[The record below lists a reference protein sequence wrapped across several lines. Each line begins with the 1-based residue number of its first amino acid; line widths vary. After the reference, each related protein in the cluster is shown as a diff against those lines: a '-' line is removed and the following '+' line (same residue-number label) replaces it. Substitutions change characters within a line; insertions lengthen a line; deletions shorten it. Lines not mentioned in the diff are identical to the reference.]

1 MPKFSVGNTVIEVVS
16 NRRGQIVSV
25 GLPSRGRQ
33 TYDVRFDNSP
43 NAETI
48 LESFLVEYF
57 DISNPFERCK
67 RHKFGSFVD
76 FARINTSYKI
86 ENSSNST
93 IASLKASKTLFKAY
107 QFKPL
112 LKFLNSENRR
122 LLVADEV
129 GLGKT
134 IEAGHI
140 MLEMLARKELRNVL
154 IICPKSLR
162 LKWKEEMEEKFNLKF
177 KIYDNSRDFQSDI
190 RMRNGSFRGIIN
202 YERVQMPRKDNKK
215 KQEDPNLFINIIK
228 NSGMTFSLVLCDE
241 AHKVRNVSTATHRG
255 VDMIASQ
262 TKSMVMLTATPIMID
277 DKNLYNLLHILAPVQ
292 FDNDIEFHNSL
303 SLNQPFLQALREL
316 RTTRPLEEICSD
328 LQSATIQLQYRFY
341 DDDSGAEYYRPQSV
355 KISEYYA
362 NNPLYQRCVATM
374 ISGEDNLSIRAKL
387 QFDITS
393 MSELNSIFS
402 RTRRREITT
411 DWSQAERHPY
421 PISVTLNPEE
431 REVFDEIIDQYI
443 DDNSYIDEWGEE
455 RLTAGAALG
464 LVTKKRQVASSVYA
478 YLNEDED
485 LDNGIDR
492 YADCEDAK
500 VSLLMDI
507 LKEVLDNNGEKK
519 IILFAIF
526 KKTLKYLRIR
536 LEKAGYK
543 CALILGGMDNR
554 DQELSRFK
562 HDPEI
567 QILLSSE
574 VGSEGLDLQ
583 FCHSLI
589 NYDLPWNPMVV
600 EQRIGRIDRFG
611 QQSPVVKIYNLVV
624 HDSIQ
629 EDIYQRLL
637 MRIGIFTE
645 SIGDLEAILDANYA
659 GTNETIQTAYTKLE
673 KDLFCNNLSSSERK
687 RKMDDIAQA
696 IETQKLQ
703 IKKIEESQT
712 NTLTVDTYF
721 QNEVNRILTSH
732 SYLTD
737 NELLAYVN
745 LLLKKKLSTCSLE
758 DMGDGTYLFS
768 LPKSNTGCLKNFM
781 AQYVPSDDESQ
792 YQFSVFK
799 TKIMD
804 KSEFLITFKQEVAY
818 ENPEIIFVNIHHP
831 IIQAALAFFNEDKN
845 PNDITFVFD
854 VDKQYLPEQL
864 TESSYFLAI
873 YSIGTSYVVQ
883 GAIKE
888 TTTQYPILYDWKN
901 DTVISDES
909 VVFKVL
915 GQSQVYGDYR
925 NVSDLPNYTDVDIE
939 NLKYA
944 LLEDVSNYAQERK
957 NDLEV
962 TLRSQQNIKLS
973 QLEKFHQFQEMVR
986 LENQLRRAQNALEY
1000 AWYEEER
1007 KNAEQRIKA
1016 TETRM
1021 ENVEKEYQE
1030 KRDVLLQDFK
1040 LNVSYSLVSINLIN
1054 IK

>member
-1 MPKFSVGNTVIEVVS
+1 MPKFSIGDIVREVVS
-16 NRRGQIVSV
+16 NKRGQIVSV
-25 GLPSRGRQ
+25 GQPSRGRQ
-33 TYDVRFDNSP
+33 TYDIRFDGSA

-48 LESFLVEYF
+48 LESFLLEDF
-57 DISNPFERCK
+57 DISNPFDRIK
-67 RHKFGSFVD
+67 KHKFGSYDD

-162 LKWKEEMEEKFNLKF
+162 LKWKNEMDEKFNLKF
-177 KIYDNSRDFQSDI
+177 KIYENAKDFLSDI

-202 YERVQMPRKDNKK
+202 YERVQAPRKDDKK
-215 KQEDPNLFINIIK
+215 KQEDPNSFLNIIVH
-228 NSGMTFSLVLCDE
+228 SAITFSLVLCDE
-241 AHKVRNVSTATHRG
+241 AHKVRNASTATHRG
-255 VDMIASQ
+255 VELIAAQ
-262 TKSMVMLTATPIMID
+262 ARSMVMLTATPIMISD
-277 DKNLYNLLHILAPVQ
+277 ENLYNLLHILAPVQ

-303 SLNQPFLQALREL
+303 SLNQPFLQTLREL
-316 RTTRPLEEICSD
+316 RTARPLRDICADLSNAEI
-328 LQSATIQLQYRFY
+328 ALQYRFY
-341 DDDSGAEYYRPQSV
+341 NEDNGSEFYRPQIV
-355 KISEYYA
+355 KISDYYA
-362 NNPLYQRCVATM
+362 DNPLYQRCVETM
-374 ISGEDNLSIRAKL
+374 KSGDDNLTIRAKL

-393 MSELNSIFS
+393 MSELNNIFS

-411 DWSQAERHPY
+411 DWTQAERHPF
-421 PISVTLNPEE
+421 PISVELNPKE
-431 REVFDEIIDQYI
+431 REVFDDVIEQYI
-443 DDNSYIDEWGEE
+443 EDNSYIDEWGEE
-455 RLTAGAALG
+455 KLNAGASLG

-478 YLNEDED
+478 YLNDDDD
-485 LDNGIDR
+485 LDKGIDR

-500 VSLLMDI
+500 VSLLLNI
-507 LKEVLDNNGEKK
+507 LEEVLGSNGEKK

-536 LEKAGYK
+536 LGRAGYK
-543 CALILGGMDNR
+543 CAVILGGMENR
-554 DQELSRFK
+554 DEELARFK
-562 HDPEI
+562 HDPQI

-583 FCHSLI
+583 FCHSMV

-611 QQSPVVKIYNLVV
+611 QLSPIVKIYNLVV
-624 HDSIQ
+624 HNSIQ

-645 SIGDLEAILDANYA
+645 SIGDLEAILDASYA
-659 GTNETIQTAYTKLE
+659 GTTDTIQSAYTKLE
-673 KDLFCNNLSSSERK
+673 KDLFCNNLSATERQ
-687 RKMDDIAQA
+687 RKIDDIAQA
-696 IETQKLQ
+696 IENEKQQ
-703 IKKIEESQT
+703 IKKIEENQT
-712 NTLTVDTYF
+712 NTLTIDTYF
-721 QNEVNRILTSH
+721 QNEVNRILTTH

-737 NELLAYVN
+737 NELLSYVV
-745 LLLKKKLSTCSLE
+745 LLIHKRLPACALE
-758 DMGDGTYLFS
+758 SIGNGTYKFC
-768 LPKSNTGCLKNFM
+768 LPKANVGCLKNFL

-799 TKIMD
+799 TKTME

-831 IIQAALAFFNEDKN
+831 IIQAALQYFNIEKN

-854 VDKQYLPEQL
+854 IDIQYLPVQL
-864 TESSYFLAI
+864 METSYFLAI
-873 YSIGTSYVVQ
+873 YSIETSYVVQ
-883 GAIKE
+883 GALKE
-888 TTTQYPILYDWKN
+888 TSTQYPILYDWKN
-901 DTVISDES
+901 DMVIADENI
-909 VVFKVL
+909 VFKML
-915 GQSQVYGDYR
+915 GQSQVYGSYR
-925 NVSDLPNYTDVDIE
+925 NIANLPDYNDEHIE

-944 LLEDVSNYAQERK
+944 LLENVSKYAQERK
-957 NDLEV
+957 QDLEV
-962 TLRSQQNIKLS
+962 NLRSQQNIKLS
-973 QLEKFHQFQEMVR
+973 QMEKFHQFQEMAR
-986 LENQLRRAQNALEY
+986 LENQLRRAQDAYTY
-1000 AWYEEER
+1000 AWSDEER

-1021 ENVEKEYQE
+1021 QNVEQEYQE
-1030 KRDVLLQDFK
+1030 KRAILLRDFELK
-1040 LNVSYSLVSINLIN
+1040 VSYKLVSINLIN

>member
-1 MPKFSVGNTVIEVVS
+1 MPKYTIGDMVREVVS

-25 GLPSRGRQ
+25 GQPSRGRQ
-33 TYDVRFDNSP
+33 TYDVRFDSST

-48 LESFLVEYF
+48 LESFLVEDF
-57 DISNPFERCK
+57 DITNPFDRCK
-67 RHKFGSFVD
+67 KHKYGSYVD

-162 LKWKEEMEEKFNLKF
+162 LKWRDEMDEKFNLKF
-177 KIYDNSRDFQSDI
+177 KIYDNAKDFHSDI

-202 YERVQMPRKDNKK
+202 YERVQAPRKDDKK
-215 KQEDPNLFINIIK
+215 KQEDPNSFLNIIA
-228 NSGMTFSLVLCDE
+228 NSAITFSLVLCDE
-241 AHKVRNVSTATHRG
+241 AHKVRNASTATHRG
-255 VDMIASQ
+255 VEMIASQ
-262 TKSMVMLTATPIMID
+262 AKSMVMLTATPIMISD
-277 DKNLYNLLHILAPVQ
+277 ENLYNLLHILAPVQ
-292 FDNDIEFHNSL
+292 FDNDVEFHNSL
-303 SLNQPFLQALREL
+303 SLNQPFLQTLREL
-316 RTTRPLEEICSD
+316 RTSRSLPEICND
-328 LQSATIQLQYRFY
+328 LANTDVALQYRFY
-341 DDDSGAEYYRPQSV
+341 DEENGTEFYRPQIV
-355 KISEYYA
+355 KISDYYA
-362 NNPLYQRCVATM
+362 NNPLYQRCIETM
-374 ISGEDNLSIRAKL
+374 SKGEDNLTIRAKL
-387 QFDITS
+387 QYDITS
-393 MSELNSIFS
+393 MSELNNIFS

-411 DWSQAERHPY
+411 DWTQAERHPF
-421 PISVTLNPEE
+421 PISVTLNPDE
-431 REVFDEIIDQYI
+431 REVFDDVIEQYI

-455 RLTAGAALG
+455 KLNAGAALG
-464 LVTKKRQVASSVYA
+464 LGTKKRQVASSVYA

-485 LDNGIDR
+485 LENGIDR
-492 YADCEDAK
+492 YAECDDAK
-500 VSLLMDI
+500 VSLLLDI
-507 LKEVLDNNGEKK
+507 LKEVLVANGEKK

-543 CALILGGMDNR
+543 CAMILGGMENR
-554 DQELSRFK
+554 DEELSRFK
-562 HDPEI
+562 HDPQI

-583 FCHSLI
+583 FCHSMI

-611 QQSPVVKIYNLVV
+611 QQSPIVKIYNLVV

-659 GTNETIQTAYTKLE
+659 GTADTIQSAYTKLE
-673 KDLFCNNLSSSERK
+673 KDLFCNNLSTKERQ

-696 IETQKLQ
+696 IENEKQQ
-703 IKKIEESQT
+703 IKKIEENQT

-721 QNEVNRILTSH
+721 QNEVNRILTTH

-737 NELLAYVN
+737 NELVAYVD
-745 LLLKKKLSTCSLE
+745 LLLRKKLPACTLE
-758 DMGDGTYLFS
+758 DMGDGIYRLN
-768 LPKSNTGCLKNFM
+768 LPKANIGCLKNFM
-781 AQYVPSDDESQ
+781 AQYVPPDDESQ

-799 TKIMD
+799 TKTMD
-804 KSEFLITFKQEVAY
+804 KSEYLLTFKQEIAY

-831 IIQAALAFFNEDKN
+831 IILAALQFFNEDRN
-845 PNDITFVFD
+845 PSDITFVFD
-854 VDKQYLPEQL
+854 IDKKYLPEQL
-864 TESSYFLAI
+864 DKPSYFLAI
-873 YSIGTSYVVQ
+873 YSIETSYVVQ
-883 GAIKE
+883 GAVKE
-888 TTTQYPILYDWKN
+888 TTTQYPLLYDWIN
-901 DTVISDES
+901 DSVIADENI
-909 VVFKVL
+909 VFKVL
-915 GQSQVYGDYR
+915 GQSQVYGSYR
-925 NVSDLPNYTDVDIE
+925 NVGNLPNYSDVDIE

-957 NDLEV
+957 KDLEV
-962 TLRSQQNIKLS
+962 NLRSQQNIKLS
-973 QLEKFHQFQEMVR
+973 QMEKFHQFQEMAR
-986 LENQLRRAQNALEY
+986 LENQLKRAQNALEY
-1000 AWYEEER
+1000 AWSEEER

-1021 ENVEKEYQE
+1021 LNVEQEYQE
-1030 KRDVLLQDFK
+1030 KRSVMMRDFELK
-1040 LNVSYSLVSINLIN
+1040 VSYSLVSINLIN